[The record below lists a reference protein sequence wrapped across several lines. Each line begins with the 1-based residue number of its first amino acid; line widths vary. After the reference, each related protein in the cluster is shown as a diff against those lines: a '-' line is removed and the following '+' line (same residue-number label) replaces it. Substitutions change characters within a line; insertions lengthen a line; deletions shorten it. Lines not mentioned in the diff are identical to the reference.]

1 MSHILVI
8 NPILYTSE
16 TNDIPKVR
24 SIKDTMIYTLC
35 LGFLRAGQQVTLIA
49 AEDYRPTVEETYDF
63 PVVWMRTVWR
73 SVFQPRCFPY
83 MPKLRGYLKK
93 HREYDHIIS
102 SEVFATW
109 SYTAARVCPE
119 RTVIWHELAKHNRM
133 MHEMPSRV
141 WYHLVAGLF
150 TSRVTVIP
158 RSLAAAEFIGQFVD
172 RVSDTVID
180 HGVNLEGMEPVC
192 ARQKK
197 NRFVVVSQLIERKR
211 IDRTI
216 DCFARFVDKGYQDY
230 KLYIIGSGELE
241 QELRAQA
248 VRLGLTDHVVFG
260 GQLTH
265 DRLLPMVAQ
274 SRALLVSTRKDN
286 NMVSIAES
294 IAVGTPVV
302 TTSVPYNASYI
313 ARESLGI
320 VQDDWDADTLVQI
333 CADNDVY
340 VDHCLAY
347 REKLSNVYCAG
358 QFLTVFGIPEGTG
371 TEDGKYMRTAARADS
386 VCRRGRDH

>member
-1 MSHILVI
+1 
-8 NPILYTSE
+8 
-16 TNDIPKVR
+16 
-24 SIKDTMIYTLC
+24 
-35 LGFLRAGQQVTLIA
+35 
-49 AEDYRPTVEETYDF
+49 
-63 PVVWMRTVWR
+63 
-73 SVFQPRCFPY
+73 

-197 NRFVVVSQLIERKR
+197 NRFVVVSPLLERKR

-241 QELRAQA
+241 QELRDKA

-274 SRALLVSTRKDN
+274 SRALLVSPERIITWCPSQRASRWERRWSPRRCPITPATSPERVWASCR
-286 NMVSIAES
+286 MT
-294 IAVGTPVV
+294 GTPIRWYRSVRI
-302 TTSVPYNASYI
+302 TTYMWIIALHIGRNFQMFTVPGSFL
-313 ARESLGI
+313 R
-320 VQDDWDADTLVQI
+320 
-333 CADNDVY
+333 
-340 VDHCLAY
+340 CLEY
-347 REKLSNVYCAG
+347 
-358 QFLTVFGIPEGTG
+358 
-371 TEDGKYMRTAARADS
+371 
-386 VCRRGRDH
+386 RRGQERKMGSI